1 MGAISNDWLKA
12 LNPEFAKPYY
22 AALYKRV
29 KDEYSRYLI
38 YPPADD
44 IFNAFHFTPLSKVKV
59 VILGRTLITV
69 LIRQHG
75 CDFSVKKML
84 QHRRR
89 LLIFTKS

>member
-22 AALYKRV
+22 ATLYKRV
-29 KDEYSRYLI
+29 KDEYSRYII

-59 VILGRTLITV
+59 VILG
-69 LIRQHG
+69 QDPYHG
-75 CDFSVKKML
+75 PNQAHGLCFSVKKML
-84 QHRRR
+84 QYRRR
-89 LLIFTKS
+89 LLIFIKS